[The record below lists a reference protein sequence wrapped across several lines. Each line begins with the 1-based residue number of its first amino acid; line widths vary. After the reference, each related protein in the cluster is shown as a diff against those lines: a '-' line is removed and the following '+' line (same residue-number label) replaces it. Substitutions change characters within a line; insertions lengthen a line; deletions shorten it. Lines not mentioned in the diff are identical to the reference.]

1 MPGICF
7 LPGGACPLPEAGSSM
22 RPMGK
27 ADASFAIKRIYEEP
41 ADDDGCR
48 VLVDRLWPR
57 GVSKERAK
65 LELWL
70 KEVAPSP
77 PLRQE
82 FAHMQERFEDFR
94 AQYEDELAGNPGGG
108 SAPGTGGEA
117 RKVTLLYAARD
128 PEVNHARVLLEFLA
142 ARGSRESNIPGWLHR
157 CGLALGW
164 CHD

>member
-1 MPGICF
+1 M
-7 LPGGACPLPEAGSSM
+7 AKAG
-22 RPMGK
+22 
-27 ADASFAIKRIYEEP
+27 ASFAIKRIYAEP

-57 GVSKERAK
+57 GVSKERAR

-94 AQYEDELAGNPGGG
+94 AQYEDELAANPAVGQLLEL
-108 SAPGTGGEA
+108 AA
-117 RKVTLLYAARD
+117 RHGKVTLLYAARD
-128 PEVNHARVLLEFLA
+128 PDVNHARVLLEFLA
-142 ARGSRESNIPGWLHR
+142 AVGPGE
-157 CGLALGW
+157 
-164 CHD
+164 

>member
-1 MPGICF
+1 
-7 LPGGACPLPEAGSSM
+7 
-22 RPMGK
+22 MGK
-27 ADASFAIKRIYEEP
+27 AGASFAIKRIYEEP

-57 GVSKERAK
+57 GVSKDRAK

-94 AQYEDELAGNPGGG
+94 AQYEDELADNP
-108 SAPGTGGEA
+108 AVDQLLELA
-117 RKVTLLYAARD
+117 ARHRKVTLLYAARD
-128 PEVNHARVLLEFLA
+128 PEVNHAKVLLEFLA
-142 ARGSRESNIPGWLHR
+142 ARGSRE
-157 CGLALGW
+157 
-164 CHD
+164 